1 MKKIILCCMA
11 GMSTSMLVAKMQ
23 RAANEANIECEIYAV
38 AADQLKSNLDGANA
52 VLLGPQ
58 ISYKLPEIKQLCN
71 KVNVPC
77 DVINMLDYG
86 SMNGARVLNFAMKM
100 FLEPAD

>member
-23 RAANEANIECEIYAV
+23 RAANEAKIDCEIHAV

-58 ISYKLPEIKQLCN
+58 ISYKLSEIKQLCN
-71 KVNVPC
+71 EAKVPC

-86 SMNGARVLNFAMKM
+86 SMNGTKVLDFAIKM
-100 FLEPAD
+100 FLDPID

>member
-11 GMSTSMLVAKMQ
+11 GMSTSMLVKKMQ
-23 RAANEANIECEIYAV
+23 QAADEANIDCDINAV
-38 AADQLKSNLDGANA
+38 SADQIKSNLNGTDV

-58 ISYKLPEIKQLCN
+58 IKYKLPEIKKICDEM
-71 KVNVPC
+71 NVPC

-86 SMNGARVLNFAMKM
+86 AMNGKKVLDFAITISK
-100 FLEPAD
+100 